1 MQIVLHHPWMRT
13 QYWGL
18 GGTLG
23 GGTQWGEP
31 KPKQQQCSWVGNAPN
46 EEVTKGEID
55 AMVRIWQRGSGKE
68 STKPI
73 FVLFHF
79 TIRLLRVFI
88 DKIRLACNSIKYWN
102 IKNAWVWENEKTR
115 KNNRL
120 TWNISL
126 TRKSIEIR
134 KIENYFPTVWNNHIE
149 TMHHREIFTG
159 NIQKLWAWHKTG
171 DFWNRIE

>member
-1 MQIVLHHPWMRT
+1 MCTNIFFLHGKNNLTWIWSLTMVQTITKRNDENLT
-13 QYWGL
+13 
-18 GGTLG
+18 
-23 GGTQWGEP
+23 ER
-31 KPKQQQCSWVGNAPN
+31 GN
-46 EEVTKGEID
+46 
-55 AMVRIWQRGSGKE
+55 GKE
-68 STKPI
+68 PTKLI
-73 FVLFHF
+73 FVLLSLF

-134 KIENYFPTVWNNHIE
+134 KIENTFPQFETIILKQCIIVKYSLETSKSFELDIKLETSGTELNKRWERWNIASTDH
-149 TMHHREIFTG
+149 
-159 NIQKLWAWHKTG
+159 W
-171 DFWNRIE
+171 